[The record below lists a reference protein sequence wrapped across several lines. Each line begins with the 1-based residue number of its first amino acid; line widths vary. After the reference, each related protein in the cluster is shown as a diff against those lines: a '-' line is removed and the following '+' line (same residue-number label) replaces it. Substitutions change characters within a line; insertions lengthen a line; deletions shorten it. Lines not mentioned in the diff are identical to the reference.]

1 MDMQYLCCHKYLKIR
16 WLSTTTMVSGVL
28 SILLYSV
35 ILSDKT
41 YFLNTFQ
48 LMADLGV
55 PGLKAAMDLLGLYG
69 GPCREPMLPTSKTD
83 IERIKSTLAQDN
95 LL

>member
-1 MDMQYLCCHKYLKIR
+1 
-16 WLSTTTMVSGVL
+16 
-28 SILLYSV
+28 
-35 ILSDKT
+35 
-41 YFLNTFQ
+41 
-48 LMADLGV
+48 MADLGV

-69 GPCREPMLPTSKTD
+69 GPCREPMLPTSTAD